1 MAVVSRSANLKVR
14 ASKARTAGA
23 SRPAKQ
29 SKGSQIVGA
38 GIAATT
44 LAMTLGANAAT
55 IKLGGDN
62 GELAFVPATVTVK
75 AGEKIEFVNNAG
87 FPHNVVF
94 DEDGVPVRSAPEKT
108 RGRTRAAR
116 TGAHRRRTRRPSGAL
131 QVTMTDGRHRR
142 GARSIHAGRRERR
155 QDLARGLPEREG

>member
-94 DEDGVPVRSAPEKT
+94 DEDGVPVRSAPGENP
-108 RGRTRAAR
+108 REDPRRPHGRAPSPDAAAVGRAA
-116 TGAHRRRTRRPSGAL
+116 GEN
-131 QVTMTDGRHRR
+131 D
-142 GARSIHAGRRERR
+142 
-155 QDLARGLPEREG
+155 

>member
-1 MAVVSRSANLKVR
+1 MAVLSRSANLKVR
-14 ASKARTAGA
+14 ATKARASGA

-29 SKGSQIVGA
+29 GSKGSQLVGA

-62 GELAFVPATVTVK
+62 GELAFVPSTTTVK
-75 AGEKIEFVNNAG
+75 AGEKIDFVNNAG

-94 DEDGVPVRSAPEKT
+94 DEDGIPVRIFLRHCSLQPQP
-108 RGRTRAAR
+108 AR
-116 TGAHRRRTRRPSGAL
+116 HAHHSFKLSGWDEWGCGVLGAWGLDVYTSRDGYDAGAS
-131 QVTMTDGRHRR
+131 VCPV
-142 GARSIHAGRRERR
+142 A
-155 QDLARGLPEREG
+155 

>member
-1 MAVVSRSANLKVR
+1 MAVLSRSANLKVR
-14 ASKARTAGA
+14 ATKARASGA

-29 SKGSQIVGA
+29 GSKGSQLVGA

-62 GELAFVPATVTVK
+62 GELAFVPSTTTVK
-75 AGEKIEFVNNAG
+75 AGEKIDFVNNAG

-94 DEDGVPVRSAPEKT
+94 DEDGIPVRIFLRHCSLQPQPARMHTT
-108 RGRTRAAR
+108 RLNFR
-116 TGAHRRRTRRPSGAL
+116 
-131 QVTMTDGRHRR
+131 
-142 GARSIHAGRRERR
+142 AGRNGMCGVWG
-155 QDLARGLPEREG
+155 AWGLDVYTSRDGYDAGASVCPVA